1 MNVRR
6 FRHWLFVVASSCA
19 AFAGSPDAFALNES
33 PVGEADEEPRLRS
46 LVDSWA
52 AADAFRGSVSVSRGD
67 RKVAELAVGTANTTG
82 MRNGPDSLYR
92 IGSISKTFAAA
103 AIMRLV
109 EQARLR
115 LDDPLDGFLPEYPR
129 ANLEKNGERV
139 RIRHLLNHTSGI
151 RSADRSVA
159 MFARARRGPAP
170 AEEALGVVRNQP
182 LESVPGAEFRYNNTG
197 YDLLGLIIERVTG
210 RRFGEYVRQD
220 LLLAEERE
228 AIGVSEFAESPAM
241 TTGYYYTGFG
251 WVTCDWLL
259 GAMPRSIP
267 DASASGNL
275 VASAP
280 ALHSWFARLVR
291 GRVLAPESLRAMTTP
306 GLDEYGLGL
315 IVDTKNGHRR
325 ITHAGAILGYVS
337 NVEYFPDDDVVI
349 TILGNVDLKGVDL
362 SRLAGQ
368 VRDIVLEHTT
378 VEGAS
383 RIGAVSRVESFV
395 LAALE
400 FVVFGK
406 TLAALVLKG
415 VLTAALLLGLY
426 RNRIKSRFRSLEETL
441 LRVAILVAG
450 VAVEAPP
457 WWLSVALLAILAL
470 AAADRLARSIGLPNR
485 DSGVARHASGIA
497 VVGLLLAALLASVT
511 SRPLVVEVLVAT
523 LAALALQLAWRAY
536 RARRVIAESQCARSV
551 K

>member
-1 MNVRR
+1 MKARR
-6 FRHWLFVVASSCA
+6 LRHWLFAVALSCV
-19 AFAGSPDAFALNES
+19 AFAVSPGALAAS
-33 PVGEADEEPRLRS
+33 ARPAGEPDEEPRLRS

-52 AADAFRGSVSVSRGD
+52 AADAFRGSVSVSRGE
-67 RKVAELAVGTANTTG
+67 RKVAELAVGTAKATG
-82 MRNGPDSLYR
+82 MRNSPDSLYR

-103 AIMRLV
+103 AVMRLV
-109 EQARLR
+109 EQGRLR

-170 AEEALGVVRNQP
+170 AEEALGVVRSQP

-210 RRFGEYVRQD
+210 RHFDEYLRQD
-220 LLLAEERE
+220 LLLPEERA

-241 TTGYYYTGFG
+241 TTGYYYIGFG
-251 WVTCDWLL
+251 WVTCDRLL
-259 GAMPRSIP
+259 GAMPHSIP

-291 GRVLAPESLRAMTTP
+291 GRVLAPESLAAMTTP
-306 GLDEYGLGL
+306 GLGEYGFGL
-315 IVDTKNGHRR
+315 IADTKNGHRR
-325 ITHAGAILGYVS
+325 ITHAGAILGFVS

-349 TILGNVDLKGVDL
+349 TILGNVDLRGVDL
-362 SRLAGQ
+362 SRLARQ
-368 VRDIVLEHTT
+368 VRDIVLEHAN
-378 VEGAS
+378 VEAPP
-383 RIGAVSRVESFV
+383 RIGVVSRVESFA

-400 FVVFGK
+400 FGVFGK

-415 VLTAALLLGLY
+415 VLTAGLLLGLY
-426 RNRIKSRFRSLEETL
+426 RNRIKSRFRSLEEIL
-441 LRVAILVAG
+441 LRVVVLVAG

-457 WWLSVALLAILAL
+457 WWLAVALLAILAL
-470 AAADRLARSIGLPNR
+470 AAADRVARSIGSPNR
-485 DSGVARHASGIA
+485 DSGVARHASGIGA
-497 VVGLLLAALLASVT
+497 AGLLLAALLASVT
-511 SRPLVVEVLVAT
+511 SRPLVVEVLVAI
-523 LAALALQLAWRAY
+523 LAALALQLAWRAH
-536 RARRVIAESQCARSV
+536 RARRVTVGR
-551 K
+551 